1 MPLHLRQ
8 QLFPIK
14 FSICNI
20 HLTIRMSNNEI
31 IDILVYLKKITYEK

>member
-1 MPLHLRQ
+1 MPLHLRK

-14 FSICNI
+14 FSMCNV
-20 HLTIRMSNNEI
+20 HLTIRMSNEI